1 MNKLVMAAAT
11 CAMTVGATSVA
22 YADHVPV
29 GETYKNRGQCE
40 RAIAQARNDARRDSM
55 MNSGDYNKDFESGN
69 FYCEKMSNGMF
80 MIVNGP
86 DAE

>member
-1 MNKLVMAAAT
+1 MRKLVAAAVT
-11 CAMTVGATSVA
+11 CSMAFGASSVA

-29 GETYKNRGQCE
+29 GQTYDTRGQCE

-55 MNSGDYNKDFESGN
+55 MNAGDYNKDFDNGN
-69 FYCEKMSNGMF
+69 FFCMKNRDGTF

-86 DAE
+86 DKM